1 MAECCHRYRSYQQKV
16 VYLDQADRL
25 SIILSDLT
33 RYKDDAKAY
42 RDKIHALRKRAA
54 TNSTRLPNEP
64 PETPKRNIEPI
75 FVGNL
80 KDRFRLK
87 DEQPQSSHEYKEE
100 YTDKITYEVRF
111 KDEKNVEKN
120 IKTAN
125 ATTSEGD
132 SYTSRKPVSKN
143 QSDDESTS
151 DTIQRV
157 VSLTDHLSETTYI

>member
-1 MAECCHRYRSYQQKV
+1 MADCCHKYRSYQQKV
-16 VYLDQADRL
+16 VYLNQADRL

-33 RYKDDAKAY
+33 RCKDDAKAY
-42 RDKIHALRKRAA
+42 RDKIHALRIKAA

-64 PETPKRNIEPI
+64 PETPKRNVEPI

-87 DEQPQSSHEYKEE
+87 DEQPQFSHEYMEE
-100 YTDKITYEVRF
+100 YTDKLTYEVRF
-111 KDEKNVEKN
+111 KDEENVEKN
-120 IKTAN
+120 IQTAN
-125 ATTSEGD
+125 ATTSEED
-132 SYTSRKPVSKN
+132 FYTSRKPVSKN

-151 DTIQRV
+151 DTVQRV